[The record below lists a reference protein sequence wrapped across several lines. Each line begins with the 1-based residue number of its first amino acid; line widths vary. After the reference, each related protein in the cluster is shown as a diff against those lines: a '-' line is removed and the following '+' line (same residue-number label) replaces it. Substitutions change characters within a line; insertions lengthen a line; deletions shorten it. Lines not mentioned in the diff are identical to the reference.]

1 MAGWTP
7 VSLLSYIFLSLF
19 MAHLSC
25 PHGTLSFC
33 ALPVGHVK
41 PGSGCVL
48 HGCAAIL
55 LHAVIFVHAGVLST
69 GTLAPQWQQIL
80 RIWSRKWWLVDYNIA
95 VFTAAAVC

>member
-7 VSLLSYIFLSLF
+7 VLLLSYIFLSLF

-33 ALPVGHVK
+33 ALPVGHFK
-41 PGSGCVL
+41 PGSSRAL
-48 HGCAAIL
+48 RGCAAIL
-55 LHAVIFVHAGVLST
+55 LHAVIFVQAGVLST

-80 RIWSRKWWLVDYNIA
+80 RIWPRKWWLVDYNIA
-95 VFTAAAVC
+95 VFTVAAVR